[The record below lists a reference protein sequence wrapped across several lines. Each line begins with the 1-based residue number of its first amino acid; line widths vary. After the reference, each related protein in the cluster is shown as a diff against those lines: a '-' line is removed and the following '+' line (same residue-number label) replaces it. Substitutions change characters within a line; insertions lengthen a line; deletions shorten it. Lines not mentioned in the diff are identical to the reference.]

1 MKARGEGP
9 PGSLEL
15 GVLLRIPGKQH
26 FGVLARG
33 ARGEDKKPL
42 WYAGAASQ
50 LTAPRPEPRP
60 VCVWVSGLSLP
71 QGGPR
76 DQRLSLPKGG
86 RVPMLRHGTH
96 LGMGSK

>member
-50 LTAPRPEPRP
+50 LLGRSRVP